1 MTWEHQIRDIL
12 TVPTD
17 TVMVDLFDALVE
29 RGVVVFRFGLLSLE
43 IIVTVLALASPG
55 RC

>member
-12 TVPTD
+12 TVPSD
-17 TVMVDLFDALVE
+17 TVLVDLFDALVE

-43 IIVTVLALASPG
+43 IIVTVLALTAPG
-55 RC
+55 RR